1 MEEEEELFIQKS
13 IRKRRGESGEGV
25 HETRLKDLK
34 MQLTLRAIANA
45 ITFRGASRRGGGGG
59 GDYSNKKR
67 SRRISIVGGGH

>member
-1 MEEEEELFIQKS
+1 MRWK
-13 IRKRRGESGEGV
+13 RKRSCLFRKVYGKGGEKAEK
-25 HETRLKDLK
+25 EYMKLAWK